1 MAPHENKVDRFSGH
15 ESFICRYGWLPKIHN
30 AIIKAPTLL
39 HDEERAMETLGIGRN
54 MVKSIQFWAEASG
67 TLESNGADGHI
78 PGPVGKILLGPSGWD
93 RYLESLESL
102 WLIHWYLTTQAS
114 LAAWNEVFGEGR
126 LIRFD
131 RPQLIIALTARGK
144 GLARPLA
151 PSTLEQHASIFVQ
164 SYFQEDRN
172 TDDTSWCPLQDL
184 GLIKATKGDQGRFM
198 FNTESATPV
207 GLTIRVFAMALVQF
221 ISRQGERARSADF
234 ARILKGPY
242 SPGMVFRMGEQQV
255 RHFVDM
261 LVGESMNGALRFI
274 DTADTQSVVLSMEKL
289 DPLYR
294 QLVTEEQEHV

>member
-1 MAPHENKVDRFSGH
+1 MKGATAERFSGH
-15 ESFICRYGWLPKIHN
+15 ESFICRYGWLPKVYN
-30 AIIKAPTLL
+30 AVIKAPTLL
-39 HDEERAMETLGIGRN
+39 RNEERAMETLGIGRN

-67 TLESNGADGHI
+67 ALESDGVDGHI
-78 PGPVGKILLGPSGWD
+78 PGPVGQILLGPSGWD

-102 WLIHWYLTTQAS
+102 WLIHWYLTTQAG
-114 LAAWNEVFGEGR
+114 LAAWNEVFGEGK
-126 LIRFD
+126 LVRFD
-131 RPQLIIALTARGK
+131 RPQLINALTARGK

-184 GLIKATKGDQGRFM
+184 GLIKATTGDQGRRV
-198 FNTESATPV
+198 FNTENATPV

-221 ISRQGERARSADF
+221 ITRQGEGARSADF
-234 ARILKGPY
+234 ARILKGPN

-255 RHFVDM
+255 RHFVDA
-261 LVGESMNGALRFI
+261 LVGEPMNGALRFI
-274 DTADTQSVVLSMEKL
+274 DTADTQSVVLSMENL

-294 QLVTEEQEHV
+294 QLVTEELEHV